1 MEVVGPFLLAPLFVL
16 LLIGVPIAFSL
27 GLSSAIFLVIVN
39 IPGLDLV
46 SRPIPMLAL
55 ATEMFSGINQF
66 ALLALPMFILS
77 GELMHRFN
85 IIDNLIW
92 LSRLLI
98 GWTRGGLG
106 HTTILA
112 SAMFAFISGSALA
125 TAASIGPTMVPTMIR
140 ERYPNAYAASLC
152 AAAAMLGPL
161 IPPSTPMIIVGSQLG
176 ISIGGMFVGGI
187 VTGLLLTF
195 VLMGL
200 NGVLSRGNN
209 FGEIHK
215 FTGIG
220 PILRGSVKATPALT
234 VPMVLLGGIVFGV
247 FTPTE
252 AGAVTVLYALL
263 LGGGLFSNPDI
274 HARARCAASNDA
286 RDRLCPSD
294 RGGRFSVQPHHD
306 LLPRT

>member
-85 IIDNLIW
+85 IIDNLIG

-140 ERYPNAYAASLC
+140 
-152 AAAAMLGPL
+152 
-161 IPPSTPMIIVGSQLG
+161 
-176 ISIGGMFVGGI
+176 
-187 VTGLLLTF
+187 
-195 VLMGL
+195 
-200 NGVLSRGNN
+200 
-209 FGEIHK
+209 
-215 FTGIG
+215 
-220 PILRGSVKATPALT
+220 
-234 VPMVLLGGIVFGV
+234 
-247 FTPTE
+247 
-252 AGAVTVLYALL
+252 
-263 LGGGLFSNPDI
+263 
-274 HARARCAASNDA
+274 
-286 RDRLCPSD
+286 
-294 RGGRFSVQPHHD
+294 
-306 LLPRT
+306 